1 MNYKKLINPLGK
13 ITLVILIGITI
24 YEMMNL
30 FQDEGAII
38 DVIGPI
44 SVIMILYVLPKLVNS
59 KSK

>member
-30 FQDEGAII
+30 FQGEGAII

-44 SVIMILYVLPKLVNS
+44 SVLLILYVLPKLVNP

>member
-13 ITLVILIGITI
+13 ITFVILIGITI

-30 FQDEGAII
+30 FQGEGAII

-44 SVIMILYVLPKLVNS
+44 SVLLILYVLPKLVNP

>member
-13 ITLVILIGITI
+13 ITFVILIGITI

-30 FQDEGAII
+30 FQGEGAII

-44 SVIMILYVLPKLVNS
+44 SVSLILYVLPKLVNP